1 MRYRMKLMLAALVAL
16 GLAGCDVV
24 VVQDAPVSAPTA
36 APKPAPITQTRDGR
50 VSARNF
56 VQVVET
62 VEPVAERFC
71 RQQAPRLNCDFRIVI
86 DDRPNM
92 PPNAFQT
99 VDEQGRPI
107 IAFTLALIADAQNVD
122 ELAFVLS
129 HEAAHH
135 IAGHLDR
142 QRQNATVGALVFGQ
156 LAGVTGGGEDAV
168 RVAQE
173 LGAQVGARTYSKDFE
188 LEADALGTR
197 IAARAG
203 YDPVRG
209 AEFFFRIPDPGDRF
223 LGTHPPNA
231 ERVEIVRRTVAGL

>member
-1 MRYRMKLMLAALVAL
+1 MRYRMKLMMAALVAL

-173 LGAQVGARTYSKDFE
+173 LGARVGARTYSKDFE